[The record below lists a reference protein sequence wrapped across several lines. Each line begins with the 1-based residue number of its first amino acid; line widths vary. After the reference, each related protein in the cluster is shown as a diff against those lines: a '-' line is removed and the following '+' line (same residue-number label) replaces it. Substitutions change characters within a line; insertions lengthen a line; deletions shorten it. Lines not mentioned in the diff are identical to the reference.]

1 MTIKKRTWSNS
12 AWQAAKI
19 SSTPGLF
26 VIRKNFAQQGRATQK
41 LPILLCFCLSQSALS
56 MLRHLLSRLLLFVP
70 MLLVISFIA
79 FGLNQCSPG
88 DPVEAAL
95 ESSGVMPA
103 AYLREYRQ
111 KAAALELDKPPF
123 YFAVTSAAYPDTLYK
138 IIPQRNRETAAALIA
153 QFGNWPEISRYL
165 KQQDIFKAKLESI
178 RKDFGSKDQF
188 NTAFYA
194 IERLPQA
201 YQTVSIQAGLDSIGF
216 ALAQQNPAL
225 QQVVSPEFEA
235 LKQAYQ
241 QIFLKQSRWKL
252 YLPAIH
258 WHGSNNRYHRWLA
271 SILKGDFG
279 KSLKDG
285 RLVSTKIREAVS
297 WTLTLNI
304 TAILLA
310 YLLSVPIGV
319 YSAVHQGSKAD
330 RIISTILFGL
340 DSMPNFWMASLLI
353 IFFTTP
359 DYGMDFFRVLGP
371 LSLPSDAG
379 FWERFL
385 SALAEIILPVF
396 CLTYGALAYISRQV
410 RASTITALQQDYIR
424 TARAKGLSS
433 RQVVWKHAFRN
444 ALFPL
449 ITMFA
454 SVFPAALAGSVVI
467 EHIFNIPGMGQLLI
481 KSIQGDDWP
490 VIYTILML
498 ASLLTMVG
506 ILIADLLYAV
516 ADPRVDLNNKNRN

>member
-1 MTIKKRTWSNS
+1 
-12 AWQAAKI
+12 
-19 SSTPGLF
+19 
-26 VIRKNFAQQGRATQK
+26 
-41 LPILLCFCLSQSALS
+41 
-56 MLRHLLSRLLLFVP
+56 MLRYLLSRLLLFVP

-79 FGLNQCSPG
+79 FGLNQCTPG

-95 ESSGVMPA
+95 EGSGVMPA
-103 AYLREYRQ
+103 AYLREYKQ
-111 KAAALELDKPPF
+111 KAAVLELDKPPF

-138 IIPQRNRETAAALIA
+138 IIPQRNRETATALIA
-153 QFGNWPEISRYL
+153 QFGNWPEISSYL
-165 KQQDIFKAKLESI
+165 KQQELFKARLENI
-178 RKDFGSKDQF
+178 RKDFGNQNQF
-188 NTAFYA
+188 STALYA
-194 IERLPQA
+194 IERLPQV
-201 YQTVSIQAGLDSIGF
+201 YQTASIRAGLDSI
-216 ALAQQNPAL
+216 ALALSLNPAL
-225 QQVVSPEFEA
+225 QQAASPEFEA

-258 WHGSNNRYHRWLA
+258 WHGFNNRYHRWLIG
-271 SILKGDFG
+271 ILKGDFG

-285 RLVSTKIREAVS
+285 RPVSTKIREAVN

-330 RIISTILFGL
+330 RVISMILFGL

-379 FWERFL
+379 FWERLL

-424 TARAKGLSS
+424 TARAKGLPT

-467 EHIFNIPGMGQLLI
+467 EYIFNIPGMGQLMI

-498 ASLLTMVG
+498 ASLLTMIG
-506 ILIADLLYAV
+506 ILIADLLYAI

>member
-1 MTIKKRTWSNS
+1 MAYELILVEQPRPNICRITLNRPDKRNPLSN
-12 AWQAAKI
+12 ALR
-19 SSTPGLF
+19 GELF
-26 VIRKNFAQQGRATQK
+26 
-41 LPILLCFCLSQSALS
+41 
-56 MLRHLLSRLLLFVP
+56 
-70 MLLVISFIA
+70 
-79 FGLNQCSPG
+79 
-88 DPVEAAL
+88 DAL
-95 ESSGVMPA
+95 EHADRDRDIAVIIIRGAGTSFSAGYDLKTDVHEGQPWHTAGGLGNWPRHVVEGCFRMWD
-103 AYLREYRQ
+103 LS
-111 KAAALELDKPPF
+111 KP
-123 YFAVTSAAYPDTLYK
+123 
-138 IIPQRNRETAAALIA
+138 LIA
-153 QFGNWPEISRYL
+153 QFGNWPEISSYL
-165 KQQDIFKAKLESI
+165 KQQELFKARLENI
-178 RKDFGSKDQF
+178 RKDFGNQNQF
-188 NTAFYA
+188 STALYA
-194 IERLPQA
+194 IERLPQV
-201 YQTVSIQAGLDSIGF
+201 YQTASIRAGLDSI
-216 ALAQQNPAL
+216 ALALSLNPAL
-225 QQVVSPEFEA
+225 QQAASPEFEA

-252 YLPAIH
+252 YLLAIH
-258 WHGSNNRYHRWLA
+258 WHGFNNRYHRWLIG
-271 SILKGDFG
+271 ILKGDFG

-285 RLVSTKIREAVS
+285 RPVSTKIREAVN

-330 RIISTILFGL
+330 RVISMILFGL

-379 FWERFL
+379 FWERLL

-424 TARAKGLSS
+424 TARAKGLPT

-467 EHIFNIPGMGQLLI
+467 EHIFNIPGMGQLMI

-498 ASLLTMVG
+498 ASLLTMIG
-506 ILIADLLYAV
+506 ILIADLLYAI

>member
-1 MTIKKRTWSNS
+1 
-12 AWQAAKI
+12 
-19 SSTPGLF
+19 
-26 VIRKNFAQQGRATQK
+26 
-41 LPILLCFCLSQSALS
+41 
-56 MLRHLLSRLLLFVP
+56 MLRYLLSRLLLFVP

-79 FGLNQCSPG
+79 FGLSQCTPG

-95 ESSGVMPA
+95 EGSGVMPA
-103 AYLREYRQ
+103 AYLREYKQ
-111 KAAALELDKPPF
+111 KAAVLELDKPPF

-153 QFGNWPEISRYL
+153 QFGNWPEISSYL
-165 KQQDIFKAKLESI
+165 KQQELFKARLENI
-178 RKDFGSKDQF
+178 RKDFGNQNQF
-188 NTAFYA
+188 STALYA
-194 IERLPQA
+194 IERLPQV
-201 YQTVSIQAGLDSIGF
+201 YQTASIRAGLDSI
-216 ALAQQNPAL
+216 ALALSLNPAL
-225 QQVVSPEFEA
+225 QQAASPEFEA

-252 YLPAIH
+252 YLLAIH
-258 WHGSNNRYHRWLA
+258 WHGFNNRYHRWLIG
-271 SILKGDFG
+271 ILKGDFG

-285 RLVSTKIREAVS
+285 RPVSTKIREAVN

-330 RIISTILFGL
+330 RVISMILFGL

-379 FWERFL
+379 FWERLL

-424 TARAKGLSS
+424 TARAKGLPT

-467 EHIFNIPGMGQLLI
+467 EHIFNIPGMGQLMI

-498 ASLLTMVG
+498 ASLLTMIG
-506 ILIADLLYAV
+506 ILIADLLYAI